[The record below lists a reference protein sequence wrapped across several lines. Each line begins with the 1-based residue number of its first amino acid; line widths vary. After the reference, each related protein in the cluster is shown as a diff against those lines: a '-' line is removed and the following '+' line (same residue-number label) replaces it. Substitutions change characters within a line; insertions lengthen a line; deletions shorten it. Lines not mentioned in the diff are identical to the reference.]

1 MDEKALEKKRK
12 QEKIKKIYGNLGA
25 AYDIENT
32 LSQKAPQNDMPYHN
46 YNEDRSY
53 L

>member
-1 MDEKALEKKRK
+1 MKEALKIYIPVE
-12 QEKIKKIYGNLGA
+12 EKIKKVYGNLGA
-25 AYDIENT
+25 AYDIENS
-32 LSQKAPQNDMPYHN
+32 LSQKGNQYEMTYHN